1 LFAHP
6 DVQEATAIR
15 ELLALFDEAS
25 GLCTNLAKCSVT
37 NIYGADESLTAM
49 RDILGCQIAE
59 FPIRYLGLPLCT
71 SKIPKS
77 GIRKTVDAVARRLP
91 ACHGP
96 LMARSGRLIWIKSVL
111 SVVPIYCI
119 CMIADGLQPWAWQ
132 EIDSISRKFLWAGK
146 DGSVRGKCMVAWQT
160 CTRPKEIGGL
170 GITDLRLAGTAFEAK
185 WLWLQKTDQDR
196 A

>member
-1 LFAHP
+1 LFAHT
-6 DVQEATAIR
+6 DVQEATSIR
-15 ELLALFDEAS
+15 ELLAIFGEAS

-37 NIYGADESLTAM
+37 NIYGADESLTAI

-59 FPIRYLGLPLCT
+59 FSIRYLGLPLST

-77 GIRKTVDAVARRLP
+77 DIRKTIDAVARQLP

-111 SVVPIYCI
+111 SAVPIY

-132 EIDSISRKFLWAGK
+132 EIDSISRKFLWGREGWFGQGQVYGGLA
-146 DGSVRGKCMVAWQT
+146 DLHPTQRDWRPRDH
-160 CTRPKEIGGL
+160 RPKASWDYI
-170 GITDLRLAGTAFEAK
+170 
-185 WLWLQKTDQDR
+185 
-196 A
+196 